1 MEAAMTKEAKR
12 ARAQYLNGLAVSV
25 ISLTLS
31 VVLAG
36 GPWWL
41 LAGAA
46 ALSLLLH
53 RMAVD
58 TLR

>member
-1 MEAAMTKEAKR
+1 MTEEWKK
-12 ARAQYLNGLAVSV
+12 ARAQYLNGLAVAV
-25 ISLTLS
+25 ISLTVS

-46 ALSLLLH
+46 AASVLLH
-53 RMAVD
+53 AAAVVVVK
-58 TLR
+58 

>member
-1 MEAAMTKEAKR
+1 MTEEAKKT
-12 ARAQYLNGLAVSV
+12 RAQYLNGLAVSV

-41 LAGAA
+41 LAGAVA
-46 ALSLLLH
+46 ASIALH
-53 RMAVD
+53 LAAVVVV
-58 TLR
+58 R

>member
-1 MEAAMTKEAKR
+1 MTKEAKR

-25 ISLTLS
+25 ISLTVS

-53 RMAVD
+53 RAAVG